1 MSATKRG
8 LEDAVSAVFER
19 ACREG
24 DIAVAEHLPCALE
37 VIAHRGDEKN
47 RLQHAF
53 LTMARSLSMR
63 STQCMCWSAGCAC

>member
-1 MSATKRG
+1 MNATKRG

-24 DIAVAEHLPCALE
+24 DLAVAEHLLCALE
-37 VIAHRGDEKN
+37 VIAQRGDEKN

-53 LTMARSLSMR
+53 LTMARMPPLRRLDS
-63 STQCMCWSAGCAC
+63 